1 MSTVYII
8 FLVIFILIIAIFA
21 YVGTR
26 EGFFRSLNSFL
37 RVALPL
43 LLSGIIVK
51 IVRLISGNIDI
62 ISYII
67 GGIGTVIFYIVF
79 KSVLTR
85 PEKVQ
90 KMGLV
95 DYFLGFLV
103 GIATGWL
110 VIGLFVLYI
119 DFFKIIAINGKI
131 ISEAFFNAVVTPVK
145 WLLFLEF
152 IKL

>member
-131 ISEAFFNAVVTPVK
+131 ISEVFFNAVVTPVK

>member
-1 MSTVYII
+1 MSTEYII
-8 FLVIFILIIAIFA
+8 FLIIFILIIAIFA

-37 RVALPL
+37 RIALPL
-43 LLSGIIVK
+43 LLSGVIVK
-51 IVRLISGNIDI
+51 VVRLISGNVDI

-67 GGIGTVIFYIVF
+67 GGIGTFIFYLVF
-79 KSVLTR
+79 KSVLVR
-85 PEKVQ
+85 PERVQ

-119 DFFKIIAINGKI
+119 DFFKIIAINNKVV
-131 ISEAFFNAVVTPVK
+131 SEAFFNAMVIPAK

-152 IKL
+152 IKI